1 MAAGAV
7 LFPVEAD
14 GYTQSL
20 QEFPLKDIGSARW
33 FRQHEYIEKLNMQAI
48 INATAN
54 QDEFVKETIYS
65 HGKVSTLIHELI
77 AVEVWKQKVFPVLCQ
92 LQDFT
97 PKSTFPI
104 YIVINSE
111 KALKTLATKSVNWVA
126 MGKLVRSGI
135 RLRTLQMVEK
145 LFILV
150 DSEEENSRLVVF
162 WNTEIHHEAT
172 IINLLETIFYHK
184 DVCDSA
190 DDTVLDLADYCHR
203 KLTLLAARSDGCEK
217 EELNRSSPASLEEL
231 QKQSQELEFD
241 ISLKALSILRY
252 ITDHIDSLPL
262 SVQTRLLNTHNVPCV
277 LVHLM
282 EYSPWSRHNSKGE
295 LQKYADGKWHTIP
308 IEDRL
313 KITKLDG
320 QVWIALYNLVLKPN
334 CQQRYDF
341 NNFNKNQLLK
351 LRSFLTEVVIDQLP
365 NLVELQRFLGHLAMT
380 DPPPPKKDLIL
391 EQVPDIWDR
400 IIRENSNKWKAIAK
414 HQVKTA
420 FNLSE
425 QDLREQAHRLSETYN
440 LDVMEKLIPDR
451 PKCAFCGAEAT
462 KRCSRCQVE
471 RYCQRDCQVKHWSK
485 HKKACDLMAVA
496 AKKN

>member
-1 MAAGAV
+1 MAAGLGSAV
-7 LFPVEAD
+7 LLPVEAA
-14 GYTQSL
+14 GYAQSL

-48 INATAN
+48 IDATAE
-54 QDEFVKETIYS
+54 QDEFVKETIYA
-65 HGKVSTLIHELI
+65 HGKVPTLIHELI

-104 YIVINSE
+104 YIVI
-111 KALKTLATKSVNWVA
+111 
-126 MGKLVRSGI
+126 
-135 RLRTLQMVEK
+135 
-145 LFILV
+145 
-150 DSEEENSRLVVF
+150 
-162 WNTEIHHEAT
+162 HHEAT
-172 IINLLETIFYHK
+172 IINLLETIFYHQ
-184 DVCDSA
+184 
-190 DDTVLDLADYCHR
+190 
-203 KLTLLAARSDGCEK
+203 
-217 EELNRSSPASLEEL
+217 EL

-241 ISLKALSILRY
+241 ISLKALSIIRY

-262 SVQTRLLNTHNVPCV
+262 SAQARLLNTHNIPCV

-282 EYSPWSRHNSKGE
+282 EYCPWSRNNSKGE
-295 LQKYADGKWHTIP
+295 LQKYADGKWYTVP

-391 EQVPDIWDR
+391 EQVPDIQNR

-420 FNLSE
+420 FNPSE
-425 QDLREQAHRLSETYN
+425 QDLREQAHRLTETYN
-440 LDVMEKLIPDR
+440 LDMMENLIPDR
-451 PKCAFCGAEAT
+451 PKCGFCGAVAA

-471 RYCQRDCQVKHWSK
+471 RYCQRECQVKHWSK

-496 AKKN
+496 AKKKLNEELEINQ

>member
-1 MAAGAV
+1 MAAGLGSAV
-7 LFPVEAD
+7 LLPVEAA
-14 GYTQSL
+14 GYAQSL

-48 INATAN
+48 IDATAE
-54 QDEFVKETIYS
+54 QDEFVKETIYA
-65 HGKVSTLIHELI
+65 HGKVPTLIHELI

-92 LQDFT
+92 LQDFS

-104 YIVINSE
+104 YIVD
-111 KALKTLATKSVNWVA
+111 L
-126 MGKLVRSGI
+126 
-135 RLRTLQMVEK
+135 
-145 LFILV
+145 
-150 DSEEENSRLVVF
+150 
-162 WNTEIHHEAT
+162 
-172 IINLLETIFYHK
+172 
-184 DVCDSA
+184 CDSA
-190 DDTVLDLADYCHR
+190 DEAVLDLVDYCHR
-203 KLTLLAARSDGCEK
+203 KLTLLAAQSSDCENQ
-217 EELNRSSPASLEEL
+217 ELDRSSPAALEEL

-241 ISLKALSILRY
+241 ISLKALSIIRY
-252 ITDHIDSLPL
+252 ITDHIDRCVTEPL
-262 SVQTRLLNTHNVPCV
+262 LYVAAALLKK
-277 LVHLM
+277 LVFGSACIQL
-282 EYSPWSRHNSKGE
+282 GE
-295 LQKYADGKWHTIP
+295 LQKYADGKWYTVP

-391 EQVPDIWDR
+391 EQVPDIQNR

-420 FNLSE
+420 FNPSE
-425 QDLREQAHRLSETYN
+425 QDLREQAHRLTETYN
-440 LDVMEKLIPDR
+440 LDMMENLIPDR
-451 PKCAFCGAEAT
+451 PKCGFCGAVAA

-471 RYCQRDCQVKHWSK
+471 RYCQSPKLTTSIPIQ
-485 HKKACDLMAVA
+485 LQ
-496 AKKN
+496 

>member
-1 MAAGAV
+1 MAAGRVSVV
-7 LFPVEAD
+7 LLPVEVA
-14 GYTQSL
+14 GYAQSL

-48 INATAN
+48 IDATAD

-65 HGKVSTLIHELI
+65 HGK
-77 AVEVWKQKVFPVLCQ
+77 
-92 LQDFT
+92 
-97 PKSTFPI
+97 
-104 YIVINSE
+104 
-111 KALKTLATKSVNWVA
+111 
-126 MGKLVRSGI
+126 
-135 RLRTLQMVEK
+135 
-145 LFILV
+145 
-150 DSEEENSRLVVF
+150 
-162 WNTEIHHEAT
+162 IHHEAT

-190 DDTVLDLADYCHR
+190 DEAVLDLADYCHR

-217 EELNRSSPASLEEL
+217 QELDRTSPASLEEL

-262 SVQTRLLNTHNVPCV
+262 SVQTRLLNTHNIPCL
-277 LVHLM
+277 LVHLV
-282 EYSPWSRHNSKGE
+282 EYSPWRRYSSKGE
-295 LQKYADGKWHTIP
+295 LQRYADGKWHKVP

-320 QVWIALYNLVLKPN
+320 QVWIALYNLVLKPD

-351 LRSFLTEVVIDQLP
+351 LQSFLTEVVIDQLP

-420 FNLSE
+420 FNPSE
-425 QDLREQAHRLSETYN
+425 QDLREQAHRLIETYN
-440 LDVMEKLIPDR
+440 LDVMENLLPDH
-451 PKCAFCGAEAT
+451 PKCGFCGAEAT

-471 RYCQRDCQVKHWSK
+471 RYCHRECQVKHWTK

-496 AKKN
+496 AKKTTE

>member
-1 MAAGAV
+1 MAAGLGSAV
-7 LFPVEAD
+7 LLPVEAA
-14 GYTQSL
+14 GYAQSL

-48 INATAN
+48 IDATAE
-54 QDEFVKETIYS
+54 QDEFVKETIYA
-65 HGKVSTLIHELI
+65 HGKVPTLIHELI

-104 YIVINSE
+104 YIVI
-111 KALKTLATKSVNWVA
+111 
-126 MGKLVRSGI
+126 
-135 RLRTLQMVEK
+135 
-145 LFILV
+145 
-150 DSEEENSRLVVF
+150 
-162 WNTEIHHEAT
+162 HHEAT
-172 IINLLETIFYHK
+172 IINLLETIFYHQ
-184 DVCDSA
+184 DLCDSA
-190 DDTVLDLADYCHR
+190 DEAVLDLVDYCHR
-203 KLTLLAARSDGCEK
+203 KLTLLAAQSSDCENQ
-217 EELNRSSPASLEEL
+217 ELDRSSPAALEEL

-241 ISLKALSILRY
+241 ISLKALSIIRY

-262 SVQTRLLNTHNVPCV
+262 SAQARLLNTHNIPCV

-282 EYSPWSRHNSKGE
+282 EYCPWSRNNSKGE
-295 LQKYADGKWHTIP
+295 LQKYADGKWYTVP

-351 LRSFLTEVVIDQLP
+351 
-365 NLVELQRFLGHLAMT
+365 
-380 DPPPPKKDLIL
+380 
-391 EQVPDIWDR
+391 VPDIQNR

-420 FNLSE
+420 FNPSE
-425 QDLREQAHRLSETYN
+425 QDLREQAHRLTETYN
-440 LDVMEKLIPDR
+440 LDMMENLIPDR
-451 PKCAFCGAEAT
+451 PKCGFCGAVAA

-471 RYCQRDCQVKHWSK
+471 RYCQRECQVKHWSK

-496 AKKN
+496 AKKKLNEELEINQ

>member
-1 MAAGAV
+1 MAAGQASVV
-7 LFPVEAD
+7 LLPVEAA
-14 GYTQSL
+14 GYAQSL
-20 QEFPLKDIGSARW
+20 QEFPLKDIGSVRW

-48 INATAN
+48 IDATAD
-54 QDEFVKETIYS
+54 QDEFVKEIIYS
-65 HGKVSTLIHELI
+65 HGK
-77 AVEVWKQKVFPVLCQ
+77 
-92 LQDFT
+92 
-97 PKSTFPI
+97 
-104 YIVINSE
+104 
-111 KALKTLATKSVNWVA
+111 
-126 MGKLVRSGI
+126 
-135 RLRTLQMVEK
+135 
-145 LFILV
+145 
-150 DSEEENSRLVVF
+150 
-162 WNTEIHHEAT
+162 IHHEAT

-190 DDTVLDLADYCHR
+190 DEAVLDLADYCHR

-217 EELNRSSPASLEEL
+217 QELDRTSPASLEEL

-262 SVQTRLLNTHNVPCV
+262 SVQTRLLNTHNIPCV
-277 LVHLM
+277 LVHLV
-282 EYSPWSRHNSKGE
+282 EYCPWSRYSSKGE
-295 LQKYADGKWHTIP
+295 LKRYADGKWHKVP

-320 QVWIALYNLVLKPN
+320 QVWIALYNLVLKPD

-351 LRSFLTEVVIDQLP
+351 LQSFLTEVVIDQLP

-420 FNLSE
+420 FNPSE
-425 QDLREQAHRLSETYN
+425 QDLREQAHRLIETYN
-440 LDVMEKLIPDR
+440 LDVMENLLPDH
-451 PKCAFCGAEAT
+451 PKCGFCGAEAT

-471 RYCQRDCQVKHWSK
+471 RYCQRECQVKHWSK
-485 HKKACDLMAVA
+485 HKNACDLMAVA
-496 AKKN
+496 AKKTTE

>member
-1 MAAGAV
+1 
-7 LFPVEAD
+7 
-14 GYTQSL
+14 
-20 QEFPLKDIGSARW
+20 
-33 FRQHEYIEKLNMQAI
+33 MQAI
-48 INATAN
+48 IDATAD
-54 QDEFVKETIYS
+54 QDEFVKETIYT
-65 HGKVSTLIHELI
+65 HGKVPTLIHELI

-104 YIVINSE
+104 YIVI
-111 KALKTLATKSVNWVA
+111 
-126 MGKLVRSGI
+126 
-135 RLRTLQMVEK
+135 
-145 LFILV
+145 
-150 DSEEENSRLVVF
+150 
-162 WNTEIHHEAT
+162 HHEAT
-172 IINLLETIFYHK
+172 IINLLETIFYHQ
-184 DVCDSA
+184 DLCDSA
-190 DDTVLDLADYCHR
+190 DEAVLDLVDYCHR
-203 KLTLLAARSDGCEK
+203 KLTLLAAQSSDCENQ
-217 EELNRSSPASLEEL
+217 ELDRSSPATLEEL
-231 QKQSQELEFD
+231 QKQSQKLEFD
-241 ISLKALSILRY
+241 ISLKALSIIRY

-262 SVQTRLLNTHNVPCV
+262 SAQTRLLNTHNIPCV

-282 EYSPWSRHNSKGE
+282 EYCPWSRNNSKGE
-295 LQKYADGKWHTIP
+295 LQKYADGKWYTVP

-334 CQQRYDF
+334 CQQKYDF

-380 DPPPPKKDLIL
+380 DLPPPKKDLIL
-391 EQVPDIWDR
+391 EQVPDIRDR

-420 FNLSE
+420 FNPSE
-425 QDLREQAHRLSETYN
+425 QDLREQAHRLTETYN
-440 LDVMEKLIPDR
+440 LEMMENLIPDR
-451 PKCAFCGAEAT
+451 PKCGFCGAVAA

-471 RYCQRDCQVKHWSK
+471 RYCQRECQVKHWSK

-496 AKKN
+496 AEKN